1 MMWPAS
7 PALERENKG
16 AKGERRKRDRN
27 EGKRGKEAMKRT
39 GMRKNR
45 PTNRSRLKGISFNQR
60 EVSIP
65 DFSAPTAYALI

>member
-1 MMWPAS
+1 
-7 PALERENKG
+7 
-16 AKGERRKRDRN
+16 
-27 EGKRGKEAMKRT
+27 MKRT